1 MPVPKEVATTLQ
13 KRWDKTQMAAL
24 VSTNALVATGSH
36 NTISL
41 INRDVS
47 DSKALVPSWR
57 WQVLGK
63 VTSGGED

>member
-13 KRWDKTQMAAL
+13 KRWDKTQIAAL
-24 VSTNALVATGSH
+24 VWTNALVATGSH

-41 INRDVS
+41 INQDVL
-47 DSKALVPSWR
+47 DSKALVPSWW

-63 VTSGGED
+63 VTAGGEE